1 MFLIGF
7 GRKDS
12 ITMLKRLPLAVKI
25 GAALIIAQVIGFFVL
40 GLFLNRYLKDHA
52 HDHFQQ
58 QVDYLLYHLEISSF
72 SPQNTLL
79 SEDLLPDCRS
89 NLVLLGGVEYAADGS
104 QRHVYRPQEV
114 ELLDVALPSVSHS
127 PDISLP
133 HTDSLDGFTY
143 QFYRQHGIP
152 KAVVLIPLRPH
163 LPQSETDTLLVI
175 IDIDKIVHFRYLFFE
190 VYIITAAILLLVT
203 GGALVAFI
211 HQYVKKPLRKADVVL
226 SALGEGNYAFR
237 VREPIAHDEIGQ
249 LQRGINAMAERLQA
263 SYYDLSSHV
272 SQMEDMQ
279 TELIEKE
286 KIVRQLNQN
295 LERRVS
301 ERTAELEQANR
312 DLESYAYSISH
323 DLRTPLQIIDGY
335 TDILAIKVKD
345 NQSALRSVDMIHQN
359 IQQMD
364 ALIQNVLMISRI
376 TREPLKLQS
385 VDTYNIARLVADME
399 TVPFNEHDFDIQYQQ
414 LPIIQG
420 DPTMVQQIFHNL
432 ISNAVKYSL
441 KRERS
446 QITIG
451 YDSNSTPPRF
461 YVRDNGVG
469 FDSAQSDQVFTIF
482 KRLHSAEEYP
492 GTGVGLAI
500 VKRAVER
507 HGGQVWVES
516 ALGEGTTFF
525 FTLSPTK

>member
-1 MFLIGF
+1 
-7 GRKDS
+7 
-12 ITMLKRLPLAVKI
+12 MLKRLPLAVKI
-25 GAALIIAQVIGFFVL
+25 GSALIIAQVIGFFVL
-40 GLFLNRYLKDHA
+40 GLFLNQYLRNHTLQ
-52 HDHFQQ
+52 HFQQ
-58 QVDYLLYHLEISSF
+58 QVDHLLYHLEHAGLETDE
-72 SPQNTLL
+72 PLL
-79 SEDLLPDCRS
+79 STELLADCRS
-89 NLVLLGGVEYAADGS
+89 SLVLLGGIEYGADGS
-104 QRHVYRPQEV
+104 QHHVYRPQEV
-114 ELLDVALPSVSHS
+114 DSLEDYLPSLGHPSG
-127 PDISLP
+127 ISLAR
-133 HTDSLDGFTY
+133 TDALNRFTY
-143 QFYRQHGIP
+143 QFYRQDGIH
-152 KAVVLIPLRPH
+152 KAVALIPLQVY
-163 LPQSETDTLLVI
+163 LPQSETHSLLVI
-175 IDIDKIVHFRYLFFE
+175 FDIAQIVQFRYLFFV
-190 VYIITAAILLLVT
+190 VYGITAAILLFVT

-211 HQYVKKPLRKADVVL
+211 HQYVKEPLRKADEVL
-226 SALGEGNYAFR
+226 STLGEGKYAFR

-249 LQRGINAMAERLQA
+249 LQRGINAMADRLQA

-279 TELIEKE
+279 AELIEKE
-286 KIVRQLNQN
+286 KVVRQLNES
-295 LERRVS
+295 LERRVR

-335 TDILAIKVKD
+335 ADILAMKVKAND
-345 NQSALRSVDMIHQN
+345 SAMRSVEMIHQN
-359 IQQMD
+359 IRQMD

-399 TVPFNEHDFDIQYQQ
+399 TVPFSEQAFDIQYQQ
-414 LPIIQG
+414 LPVIQA
-420 DPTMVQQIFHNL
+420 DPTMAQQIFHNL

-451 YDSNSTPPRF
+451 YDTNSSPPRF

-469 FDSAQSDQVFTIF
+469 FDSTQSDQVFTIF

-507 HGGQVWVES
+507 HGGQVWAES

-525 FTLSPTK
+525 FTLSSTT

>member
-1 MFLIGF
+1 
-7 GRKDS
+7 
-12 ITMLKRLPLAVKI
+12 MLKRLPLAVKI
-25 GAALIIAQVIGFFVL
+25 GVALIIAQVIGFFVL
-40 GLFLNRYLKDHA
+40 GLFLNQYIRGHA
-52 HDHFQQ
+52 REDFQA
-58 QVDYLLYHLEISSF
+58 QVDHLLYHLEHAGLT
-72 SPQNTLL
+72 PDETLL
-79 SEDLLPDCRS
+79 SADLLEDCRS
-89 NLVLLGGVEYAADGS
+89 DLVLLGGVEYAADGS
-104 QRHVYRPQEV
+104 QRHMYQPQEV
-114 ELLDVALPSVSHS
+114 RAL
-127 PDISLP
+127 ISLLP
-133 HTDSLDGFTY
+133 AVQDAPAISLARSDSRNRFSY
-143 QFYRQHGIP
+143 QFYRQDGIP
-152 KAVVLIPLRPH
+152 KAVALIPLQGH

-175 IDIDKIVHFRYLFFE
+175 FDIDQITHFRYLFFV
-190 VYIITAAILLLVT
+190 VYGITAAILLIIT

-211 HQYVKKPLRKADVVL
+211 HQYVKKPLRKADMVL
-226 SALGEGNYAFR
+226 SALGEGKYAFR

-249 LQRGINAMAERLQA
+249 LQRGINAMADRLQA

-279 TELIEKE
+279 AELIEKE
-286 KIVRQLNQN
+286 KVVRQLNES
-295 LERRVS
+295 LERRVR
-301 ERTAELEQANR
+301 ERTVELEQANR

-335 TDILAIKVKD
+335 ADILAMKVKD
-345 NQSALRSVDMIHQN
+345 NESAMRSVEMIHQN
-359 IQQMD
+359 IRQMD

-376 TREPLKLQS
+376 SREPLQLQS

-399 TVPFNEHDFDIQYQQ
+399 TVPFSEHSFDIHYQQ
-414 LPIIQG
+414 LPVIQA
-420 DPTMVQQIFHNL
+420 DPTMAQQIFHNL

-441 KRERS
+441 KREQS

-451 YDSNSTPPRF
+451 YDNNSKPPRF

-469 FDSAQSDQVFTIF
+469 FDSTQSDQVFTIF
-482 KRLHSAEEYP
+482 KRLHSAEQYP

-525 FTLSPTK
+525 FTLSSKP